1 MFFTREDILKIQQ
14 ALLQLGVKDSEL
26 PNAEPV
32 TYDDTLS
39 IVQDD
44 KNKQIRVKDFF
55 NQISLWKRED
65 FLNITDKY
73 DEHYISLREAINLVP
88 VLQRKDGL
96 VITFQDVEGNW
107 EIYQFRGNITE
118 FLNEEKWF
126 DLYDYR
132 NYIVQSVVP
141 DEEDLTTSIPDENGN
156 SLVSLKDRVYDP
168 TSFSGKGYKILR
180 KNIQSVN
187 IASTKI
193 TITKAPSTDG
203 ILSFTINGKET
214 QIAVS
219 ASTDNTTTLIA
230 QKVAS
235 ALQKSMTEYE
245 VSTKTSFI
253 TLTRKFS
260 GSVTSSLFSA
270 STTGVICSVMDST
283 KKDNRNILTSV
294 MINQPNTI
302 YEIRYDFD
310 LNGEII
316 EIQEGCTLKFNGGS
330 FINANIILQN
340 NCKIVNGRI
349 NIAENA
355 LILLNNNCTIE
366 NCTFTHVSWCKNG
379 YGTLFAE
386 NKENIKIHNCTFEKQ
401 KKPAKSE
408 KCSSIDL
415 RNCKDFI
422 INNITSYYSEG
433 ENIIVKSGSGIVS
446 NSILY
451 NGWSGIG
458 TNHYGAS
465 DSTPIT
471 EGDGTSSIII
481 SNNVVINAVI
491 AGITINSDNVICS
504 NNQILWFGKDENNKI
519 TVMGPG
525 IRLGHS
531 FTYANNCLIDNNIIK
546 WGNFVT
552 NSGASTSDRGISLDA
567 GNNNVIQNNYIQ
579 GVLKGIGSSVTKKQ
593 GTIIKSNNINA
604 ITGGIVIY
612 NDINCTIENNNINI
626 KQGIGLWSHLC
637 DLVIKSNTVKF
648 SDGIP
653 DTNTLTD
660 KDYCGFFIETG
671 NNNCKISDN
680 FVVAHNSLKMDTTD
694 AKDVIL
700 TNNRFKSQKDYKIN
714 FTCEN
719 LIYKGNDICNQ
730 SINLP
735 KKAYI
740 DNNRLYGCE
749 VPPIRIE
756 KCIEHIITNN
766 HFATKSSYAVSIY
779 IANTTEIKRCIINN
793 NTCNSSVAFCDD
805 QALSYYGNKLKTG
818 FAPSHKDETNP
829 LFFLNGNIVD
839 SQGFPRYLTMGT
851 SNNRPTL
858 TEKHAGAEYYDI
870 TLKKKILWNGSKWT
884 NVDGTTLS

>member
-14 ALLQLGVKDSEL
+14 ALFQLGVKDSEL

-39 IVQDD
+39 IVQDG
-44 KNKQIRVKDFF
+44 KNKQIGVKDFF

-141 DEEDLTTSIPDENGN
+141 DEEDLTASTPDENGN

-168 TSFSGKGYKILR
+168 TRFSGKGYKILR

-214 QIAVS
+214 QVAVS

-235 ALQKSMTEYE
+235 ALQESMTEYE
-245 VSTKTSFI
+245 VSTNTSFV

-283 KKDNRNILTSV
+283 KRDNRNILTSV
-294 MINQPNTI
+294 MINQPDTI

-340 NCKIVNGRI
+340 NCKIVNGKI

-355 LILLNNNCTIE
+355 LILLNDNCTIE
-366 NCTFTHVSWCKNG
+366 NCIFTNVSWCKNG

-433 ENIIVKSGSGIVS
+433 ENIIIKSGSGVVS
-446 NSILY
+446 NSVLY

-471 EGDGTSSIII
+471 KGDGTSSIII
-481 SNNVVINAVI
+481 SNNIVINAI
-491 AGITINSDNVICS
+491 AAGITINSDNVICS
-504 NNQILWFGKDENNKI
+504 NNQILWFGKDEDNKTI
-519 TVMGPG
+519 VGGPG

-546 WGNFVT
+546 WGNFVI
-552 NSGASTSDRGISLDA
+552 NSGNSNSDRGISLDA
-567 GNNNVIQNNYIQ
+567 GNNNIVQNNYIQ
-579 GVLKGIGSSVTKKQ
+579 DVLKGIGSSVTKKQ
-593 GTIIKSNNINA
+593 GTIIKNNNINA
-604 ITGGIVIY
+604 IDYGIIIY
-612 NDINCTIENNNINI
+612 GDINCIIEDNNVNV

-637 DLVIKSNTVKF
+637 DSIIKSNTVKF

-653 DTNTLTD
+653 DTDTLTD

-671 NNNCKISDN
+671 NNNCNISNN
-680 FVVAHNSLKMDTTD
+680 FVVAHNSLKIDTTD

-700 TNNRFKSQKDYKIN
+700 TNNCFKSQKDYKIN
-714 FTCEN
+714 FKCEN

-740 DNNRLYGCE
+740 DNNRLYGYK

-766 HFATKSSYAVSIY
+766 HFATENSYAVSIY
-779 IANTTEIKRCIINN
+779 IANTTEIERCIINN
-793 NTCNSSVAFCDD
+793 NTCNSGVAFCDD
-805 QALSYYGNKLKTG
+805 KALSYYGNKLKMG
-818 FAPSHKDETNP
+818 FAPSFRDEKNP
-829 LFFLNGNIVD
+829 LFFINGNIVD
-839 SQGFPRYLTMGT
+839 SQGFPKYLTIGT
-851 SNNRPTL
+851 TNNRPTL
-858 TEKHAGAEYYDI
+858 TENHAGAEYYDT
-870 TLKKKILWNGSKWT
+870 TLKKKILWNGSEWT